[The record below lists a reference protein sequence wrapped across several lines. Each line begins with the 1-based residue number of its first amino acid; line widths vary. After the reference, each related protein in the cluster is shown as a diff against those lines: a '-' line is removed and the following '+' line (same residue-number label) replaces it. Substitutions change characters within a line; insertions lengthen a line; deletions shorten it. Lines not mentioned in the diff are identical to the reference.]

1 MTPLAHRAVPTLTG
15 CPALHARAHHG
26 APLPPIEQYRLSWD
40 AASERLLD
48 AAALPLG
55 TPRTRDSISSSLCYY
70 THYAMG
76 VQPVFDVFYMHADC
90 MLIAC

>member
-1 MTPLAHRAVPTLTG
+1 MG

-26 APLPPIEQYRLSWD
+26 APLSPMEQYRLSWD

-76 VQPVFDVFYMHADC
+76 VQPVFDVFYMHADG
-90 MLIAC
+90 MLMAC